1 MLGSAILKEYE
12 SLKARAISAMFYSF
26 GGFIV
31 GSVIQFVITVI
42 LARLLL
48 PEDYGLLG
56 MIVIF
61 TSISQMFIDSGM
73 TAALIREKSPSEEDF
88 STVFYYNLGLAILLY
103 FVLFISAN
111 AISGFFNEPQLVG
124 IIRVVGINLI
134 IGSFGLIQRTILVR
148 KLDFKSQTKI
158 EVLAGLI
165 AGIIAIL
172 MAFLGFGVWSL
183 VVQLL
188 SRQMIISTFF
198 VLHNKWKPLLVF
210 NLSSFRRLFGFG
222 WKMLITGLLA
232 TLYRN
237 VYNVI
242 IGRVYSSSELGYYT
256 KSFQLRD
263 LAAQSITTSV
273 EKVSY
278 PLLSQLQEERNSLKN
293 GFVKIMKLSSF
304 LTFPLMM
311 GLTVIANPLIQVLF
325 GERWIPMVPY
335 FQILCLA
342 GLTFPHRA
350 INLNILKVVGR
361 SDLFLRLDILK
372 IIVGLIS
379 IGFVIAM
386 ELGIYGLLWCSF
398 FNTHFAFF
406 VNSLFSKRYVSYST
420 KDQFLDMVPS
430 LIASGLMGAVV
441 YLVGRVSPFGMYVN
455 LLLQILVGFT
465 VYVFACKVMRIK
477 ELQTMIQI
485 SKSLITR
492 LTNRRR

>member
-1 MLGSAILKEYE
+1 MKENE
-12 SLKARAISAMFYSF
+12 NLKARAISAMFYSF
-26 GGFIV
+26 GGFVV
-31 GSVIQFVITVI
+31 GSGIQFVITVI

-73 TAALIREKSPSEEDF
+73 TAALIREKNPSEEDF

-111 AISGFFNEPQLVG
+111 VISGFFDEPQLVG

-188 SRQMIISTFF
+188 SKQLIISTLFI
-198 VLHNKWKPLLVF
+198 LNNKWKPLLVF
-210 NLSSFRRLFGFG
+210 NFSSFKRLFGFG
-222 WKMLITGLLA
+222 WKMLVTGLLA
-232 TLYRN
+232 TLYNN
-237 VYNVI
+237 VYNII
-242 IGRVYSSSELGYYT
+242 IGRVYSSSQLGYYT
-256 KSFQLRD
+256 KSIQLRD
-263 LAAQSITTSV
+263 LAAHSITTSV

-278 PLLSQLQEERNSLKN
+278 PLLSQLQNERNSFKN
-293 GFVKIMKLSSF
+293 GFMKIIKLSSF
-304 LTFPLMM
+304 LTFPLMI
-311 GLTVIANPLIQVLF
+311 GLTVAANPLIYVIF
-325 GERWIPMVPY
+325 GEKWIPMVPY

-372 IIVGLIS
+372 IVVGLLS
-379 IGFVIAM
+379 IGFVIVM
-386 ELGIYGLLWCSF
+386 NLGIYGLLWSSF
-398 FNTHFAFF
+398 FHAQFAFF
-406 VNSLFSKRYVSYST
+406 VNSMFSKRYISYST
-420 KDQFLDMVPS
+420 KNQLVDMTPS
-430 LIASGLMGAVV
+430 LIASILMGIAM
-441 YLVGRVSPFGMYVN
+441 YLTNKLLPFNAYTN
-455 LLLQILVGFT
+455 LLLQIPIGFA
-465 VYVFACKVMRIK
+465 VYVYVCKMFRIK
-477 ELQTMIQI
+477 ELETMIQLI
-485 SKSLITR
+485 RSLKRSI
-492 LTNRRR
+492 NNKRRNSL